1 MCVASMTTPTPRG
14 FTASANAFA
23 ISTVSLSWTG
33 KRKHVKR
40 DQIKMTTFLIR
51 FYLKIEWAT

>member
-1 MCVASMTTPTPRG
+1 MTTPTPRG